1 MKPFLKELAER
12 IVGDKITPGD
22 LTVVFPNRRAILYFR
37 KYLSE
42 IIDKPVFSPQL
53 LTVEDFMASF
63 TSLRVPDKL
72 ELVHHLHAVYKSVVN
87 VDEPFDKFYFWGE
100 MLLKDFDE
108 IDRYQVNATQL
119 FKDLR
124 FQKELDTTFDY
135 LSEEQKEYLKRFWSG
150 FDEHLNENKK
160 KFLHVWQD
168 LPRVYEDYKVRLREA
183 GLAYE
188 GMVHRDAAEALAA
201 DAARIK
207 GPYGNRRILF
217 VGFNALTRVEEV
229 VMTACV
235 THANAEVVWDIDEY
249 YVNNE
254 WQEAGIFFRE
264 LQQHS
269 VLGKTFPDDIPAN
282 FRKKKSIKVMG
293 AAQHIAQAKFAA
305 QVLEDALAKGMKPEE
320 TLVVLPDEN
329 LLFPVL
335 HSVSGP
341 VPKLNV
347 TMGFPLSSTPLF
359 NLFELLMQMQIGA
372 RNEALNHREVMA
384 LLGHPYGVAADAA
397 NALAKRKEILDNNW
411 VWVPQEFLQS
421 GPELFRTMF
430 RRVEPV
436 AVVGYLREVVLALG
450 AIPNLS
456 DLDRE
461 FAFYFVKLL
470 NRVDEVFGAEPFGV
484 GASRGVA
491 LRSFLRLFRQLV
503 RSQRIP
509 FSGEPLQGLQIM
521 GVLETRN
528 LDFKNVVILS
538 LNEGAFPRFGGKG
551 SYVPY
556 SIRKAYGLPTTEH
569 QDAIYAYLF
578 YRVLQRAENV
588 FLVYNSETDIL
599 GQGEMS
605 RYLQQ
610 LLFESGH
617 DTERTVLHTPVRPR
631 NIDPIE
637 VAKDE
642 AVFNQLARYCLGQVK
657 ELTPTALNDYIECR
671 LKFYFRHIARIREA
685 DEIDEELDNR
695 LLGSLLHRVM
705 ESFYLD
711 HIDRKKSR
719 TVEPSDLEGQEK
731 RIDAILDDVF
741 RELYGLDKAKT
752 VEYAGQRLVVKEVIR
767 RFADR
772 IIAMDRD
779 HAPFV
784 LEGIEN
790 KELRLTYQL
799 KGDGHP
805 VVVVGGI
812 VDRADSKGDVLRVI
826 DYKTGKDTTD
836 IKKEVSEL
844 FVRDGKRNKAA
855 FQVML
860 YALLY
865 ASNEKTKNHRIVPG
879 LMNRLNLFD
888 EAFRFGLKIG
898 GKYVEDVRPF
908 LPEFEAGLK
917 EMLEEMFDPNVPF
930 TQTMN
935 NTVCRYCPYR
945 EICYR

>member
-12 IVGDKITPGD
+12 IVGDKIAPGE

-42 IIDKPVFSPQL
+42 LIDKPIFSPQL

-72 ELVHHLHAVYKSVVN
+72 ELVHHLHVVYKAVVK
-87 VDEPFDKFYFWGE
+87 VEEPLDKFYFWGE
-100 MLLKDFDE
+100 MLLRDFDE
-108 IDRYQVNATQL
+108 IDRYLVDAGVL

-135 LSEEQKEYLKRFWSG
+135 LTDEQKEYLKGFWSG
-150 FDEHLNENKK
+150 FDENLNENKR
-160 KFLHVWQD
+160 KFLHVWKD
-168 LPRVYEDYKVRLREA
+168 LPRVYDEYKARLRTK
-183 GLAYE
+183 GIAYE
-188 GMVHRDAAEALAA
+188 GMVHRDAAEALSV
-201 DAARIK
+201 DAGRIK
-207 GPYGNRRILF
+207 ELYAERKIMF
-217 VGFNALTRVEEV
+217 VGFNALTRAEEGV
-229 VMTACV
+229 ISACV
-235 THANAEVVWDIDEY
+235 MHSNAEVVWDIDEY

-254 WQEAGIFFRE
+254 WQEAGTFFRE
-264 LQQHS
+264 LQQHP

-282 FRKKKSIKVMG
+282 FRMKKSMKVMG

-305 QVLEDALAKGMKPEE
+305 QVLEVELAKGMKPEE

-341 VPKLNV
+341 VEKLNV

-359 NLFELLMQMQIGA
+359 NMVELLMQMQINA
-372 RNEALNHREVMA
+372 RGDAFNHREVLA
-384 LLGHPYGVAADAA
+384 LLGHPYGVAAGAA
-397 NALAKRKEILDNNW
+397 DALAKRKDILDNNW
-411 VWVPQEFLQS
+411 VWISQEFLQS
-421 GPELFRTMF
+421 GPELSRTMF
-430 RRVEPV
+430 RSVEPPQ
-436 AVVGYLREVVLALG
+436 VVPYLREVVLALG
-450 AIPNLS
+450 TIPNLS
-456 DLDRE
+456 ELDRE
-461 FAFYFVKLL
+461 FAFHFVKLL
-470 NRVDEVFGAEPFGV
+470 NRVDDVFGDEPL
-484 GASRGVA
+484 GAGESRGAA

-509 FSGEPLQGLQIM
+509 FSGEPLQGLQVM

-538 LNEGAFPRFGGKG
+538 LNEGAFPRFGSKG
-551 SYVPY
+551 SYIPY

-588 FLVYNSETDIL
+588 FLVYNSETDVL

-617 DTERTVLHTPVRPR
+617 EPERTVLHTPVRPR
-631 NIDPIE
+631 NVDPIE

-642 AVFNQLARYCLGQVK
+642 TVFNQLARYCLGQVK

-705 ESFYLD
+705 ESFYKD
-711 HIDRKKSR
+711 HIDRRKTR
-719 TVEPSDLEGQEK
+719 TVEPSDLEGYEE
-731 RIDAILDDVF
+731 RIEGILDDVF
-741 RELYGLDKAKT
+741 RELYGLDKNKP

-772 IIAMDRD
+772 IIAMDKE
-779 HAPFV
+779 HAPFE

-790 KELRLTYQL
+790 KDLRLNYQL
-799 KGDGHP
+799 KAEGHP

-812 VDRADSKGDVLRVI
+812 IDRADSKGDMLRVI
-826 DYKTGKDTTD
+826 DYKTGKDRTD
-836 IKKEVSEL
+836 IKKEVAEL

-865 ASNEKTKNHRIVPG
+865 ASNAKTRDHRIVPG

-888 EAFRFGLKIG
+888 EGFRFGLKIG

-917 EMLEEMFDPNVPF
+917 EMLEEMYDPNVPF
-930 TQTMN
+930 TQTKDGM
-935 NTVCRYCPYR
+935 VCRYCSYR
-945 EICYR
+945 EVCYR